1 MIVSISSAL
10 MPTIAGPR
18 FSESFAR
25 SFESCQFVTACTIAE
40 ARFAG
45 SPDLKIP
52 EPTKTPSAPSSIMS
66 AASAGVAT
74 PPAAKFTT
82 GSLPFSCTN
91 LTRSSGAASS
101 FAAS

>member
-1 MIVSISSAL
+1 

-25 SFESCQFVTACTIAE
+25 SLESCQLVTAWTIAA

-45 SPDLKIP
+45 SPLLKMP
-52 EPTKTPSAPSSIMS
+52 EPTNTPSAPSSIMS

-74 PPAAKFTT
+74 PPAAKLTT
-82 GSLPFSCTN
+82 GSLPLSWTN
-91 LTRSSGAASS
+91 LTRSSGAASY